1 MPDPCVSHPAVAAP
15 SPWVARF
22 AGLIAPHGQV
32 LDLAAGHGRHARYLA
47 LMGHVVH
54 AVDRDPAALAS
65 LRAIDGVT
73 AVDADLEAGAWP
85 FAGRRFDGIV
95 VTNYLWRPLFPYLV
109 AALAEGGVLIY
120 ETFGIGNESF
130 GKPSNPQFL
139 LRPGE
144 LLEVARV
151 AGLATVAFETGFTVL
166 PKPAV
171 IERICARATGAGSTP
186 ANLDGPEAGQDA
198 RP

>member
-1 MPDPCVSHPAVAAP
+1 MPHPAVAAP
-15 SPWVARF
+15 SPWVLRF

-65 LRAIDGVT
+65 LRAIEGVT

-95 VTNYLWRPLFPYLV
+95 VTNYLWRPLFPHLV
-109 AALAEGGVLIY
+109 AALAEGGILIY
-120 ETFGIGNESF
+120 ETFGVGNESF

-151 AGLATVAFETGFTVL
+151 AGLATVAFESGVTVL

-171 IERICARATGAGSTP
+171 IERICARAPGAGGTP
-186 ANLDGPEAGQDA
+186 ANLDGPGA
-198 RP
+198 

>member
-1 MPDPCVSHPAVAAP
+1 MPDACVPHPAVTAP

-32 LDLAAGHGRHARYLA
+32 LDLAAGHGRHARHLA
-47 LMGHVVH
+47 QMRHAVH

-95 VTNYLWRPLFPYLV
+95 VTHYLWRPLFPHLV

-139 LRPGE
+139 LRTGE
-144 LLEVARV
+144 LLEVARG

-171 IERICARATGAGSTP
+171 IERICARAPGAGSTP
-186 ANLDGPEAGQDA
+186 ANLDGPGAGPGA
-198 RP
+198 

>member
-1 MPDPCVSHPAVAAP
+1 M
-15 SPWVARF
+15 AR
-22 AGLIAPHGQV
+22 LIADQQV
-32 LDLAAGHGRHARYLA
+32 GTRLQVQREFSAGAWLEFETSNRDLLS
-47 LMGHVVH
+47 VK
-54 AVDRDPAALAS
+54 VDRKRRIPVTVL

-95 VTNYLWRPLFPYLV
+95 VTHYLWRPLFPHLV

-139 LRPGE
+139 LRTGE
-144 LLEVARV
+144 LLEVARG

-171 IERICARATGAGSTP
+171 IERICARAPGAGSTP
-186 ANLDGPEAGQDA
+186 ANLDGPGAGPGA
-198 RP
+198 

>member
-1 MPDPCVSHPAVAAP
+1 
-15 SPWVARF
+15 
-22 AGLIAPHGQV
+22 
-32 LDLAAGHGRHARYLA
+32 
-47 LMGHVVH
+47 MGHAVH

-95 VTNYLWRPLFPYLV
+95 VTHYLWRPLFPHLV
-109 AALAEGGVLIY
+109 AALAEGGILIY
-120 ETFGIGNESF
+120 ETFGVGNESF
-130 GKPSNPQFL
+130 GKPSNSHFL

-144 LLEVARV
+144 LLEVAQV
-151 AGLATVAFETGFTVL
+151 AGLATVAFETGFTAL

-171 IERICARATGAGSTP
+171 IERICARAPGAGNTL
-186 ANLDGPEAGQDA
+186 ANLDGAGA
-198 RP
+198 